1 MMVSERKSIDW
12 KFDPWIDYRIDPMPI
27 GDVSGNVPQHIL
39 ESFSMETLKR
49 MSILFTNPKVQKDFL
64 EWKMRKNRKMKKK
77 LKNEDDMKKVEL
89 FSILSSN
96 LYEALIYMKEMK
108 PRFTFKLLTEDF
120 YYAR

>member
-1 MMVSERKSIDW
+1 MVSERKSIDW
-12 KFDPWIDYRIDPMPI
+12 KFDSWIDYRIDPMPI

>member
-12 KFDPWIDYRIDPMPI
+12 KFDPWIDYRIDTMPI

-108 PRFTFKLLTEDF
+108 PRFTFELLTEDF

>member
-1 MMVSERKSIDW
+1 MSERKSIDW
-12 KFDPWIDYRIDPMPI
+12 KFDPWIEYRIDPMPI

>member
-1 MMVSERKSIDW
+1 
-12 KFDPWIDYRIDPMPI
+12 
-27 GDVSGNVPQHIL
+27 
-39 ESFSMETLKR
+39 
-49 MSILFTNPKVQKDFL
+49 
-64 EWKMRKNRKMKKK
+64 MKKK

-120 YYAR
+120 LMLS